1 MKFSDYGLAGSEG
14 CVQSQSQDYMYSA
27 PEVFEGKRGPK
38 SDLWSLA
45 ITVMELV
52 EGVNPFS
59 GYSEEEVKNALTDG
73 GFPWFRGKNYSS
85 YLKYLLKG
93 CLAVD
98 VERRSS
104 VEMLLKYHFG
114 GRKEIPMMLLKKVR
128 LECMQKEKSRTIAN
142 TYVRLFNN
150 GNGRVINEG
159 VIEYKNHQMKE
170 VCKERVVTV
179 DTQSKEVLQVNG
191 ENATEIQ
198 HNVVLDLDDEGERWE
213 GDVLNDEPCG
223 WGVMYDDENRMVY
236 EGFRMGDV
244 NVCYGRSYYSDIGV
258 VEYEGGW
265 CNGKRWGRGVQYDR
279 SGNTVFDG
287 EWLNDE
293 HLQKRV
299 EVTSANWNSVEIN
312 TAIEELCY
320 NNVSVRG
327 EPLCYSFLYSLRLI
341 VIGDDCFATTPSVTF
356 ARLPRV
362 ERLLIG
368 RHCFSV
374 EDEQDSSVFSVMNC
388 PMLRELSVGSCSFQH
403 YSMCSIKNLP
413 SLETIALGTD
423 CANASQSSFLHSSI
437 ELKSGSEEEE

>member
-1 MKFSDYGLAGSEG
+1 
-14 CVQSQSQDYMYSA
+14 
-27 PEVFEGKRGPK
+27 
-38 SDLWSLA
+38 
-45 ITVMELV
+45 
-52 EGVNPFS
+52 
-59 GYSEEEVKNALTDG
+59 
-73 GFPWFRGKNYSS
+73 
-85 YLKYLLKG
+85 
-93 CLAVD
+93 
-98 VERRSS
+98 
-104 VEMLLKYHFG
+104 
-114 GRKEIPMMLLKKVR
+114 
-128 LECMQKEKSRTIAN
+128 
-142 TYVRLFNN
+142 
-150 GNGRVINEG
+150 
-159 VIEYKNHQMKE
+159 
-170 VCKERVVTV
+170 
-179 DTQSKEVLQVNG
+179 
-191 ENATEIQ
+191 
-198 HNVVLDLDDEGERWE
+198 
-213 GDVLNDEPCG
+213 
-223 WGVMYDDENRMVY
+223 
-236 EGFRMGDV
+236 MGDV

-413 SLETIALGTD
+413 SLETVALGTD